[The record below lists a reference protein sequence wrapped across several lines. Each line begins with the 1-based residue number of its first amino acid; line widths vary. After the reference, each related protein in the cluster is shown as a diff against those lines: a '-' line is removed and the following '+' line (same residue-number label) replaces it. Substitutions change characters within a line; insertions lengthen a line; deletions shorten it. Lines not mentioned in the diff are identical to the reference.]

1 MKMISKTFGIVF
13 IKRIYHGQTHL
24 TAGILYFDHRLL
36 VVFPASQPNGSVRCE
51 LNAVLRNIDEYLDE
65 PVVIGIDHHMI
76 LHIEDQLMLI
86 TEETKRLIRLVNEN
100 LDYEKIRSNQITLQK
115 LHYPL
120 IEVFEIIKEQLA
132 LQAEEKQNQVVN

>member
-1 MKMISKTFGIVF
+1 MK
-13 IKRIYHGQTHL
+13 
-24 TAGILYFDHRLL
+24 
-36 VVFPASQPNGSVRCE
+36 
-51 LNAVLRNIDEYLDE
+51 
-65 PVVIGIDHHMI
+65 
-76 LHIEDQLMLI
+76 LI

-132 LQAEEKQNQVVN
+132 LQAEEKQNQLILDVEDHVMVNAITTGSSRYSSILRKTVFNSQRTEPFG